1 MRQSPTGSGC
11 AALNGSDV
19 RGPVVDSR
27 VVDSRV
33 VDSPDVNSSVVNS
46 SDVNS
51 SELAGDSAYRPL
63 IGLTTYLE
71 RAATGVWDVPA
82 AFLPQVYFDAV
93 TRAGGIAVL
102 LPPQPVDDA
111 IAARVL
117 GSLDGL
123 IVTGGKDVDPARY
136 GQVAHPTT
144 DPPRRDRDA
153 WEDAL
158 LREAL
163 AADLPFLGICRGLQ
177 VLNVTLG
184 GTLTQHLP
192 DILGS
197 EKYNLGGGVFN
208 TVPVD
213 VVPQTALAG
222 LVGDHVPAKVYH
234 HQAIDELAQGLTVS
248 AHTADGVIQAVEL
261 AEAAFG
267 VAVQWHPEESGEDLR
282 LFRGL
287 VEAARAHRA
296 AAAVT
301 AARDIHHPGTHAARE
316 IQDTRA

>member
-1 MRQSPTGSGC
+1 
-11 AALNGSDV
+11 LSDSKPNDTA
-19 RGPVVDSR
+19 RTESASRPV
-27 VVDSRV
+27 
-33 VDSPDVNSSVVNS
+33 
-46 SDVNS
+46 
-51 SELAGDSAYRPL
+51 

-71 RAATGVWDVPA
+71 RSQTGVWDVPA
-82 AFLPQVYFDAV
+82 AFLPQVYFDAI

-117 GSLDGL
+117 STLDGL

-136 GQVAHPTT
+136 GQVPHPST
-144 DPPRRDRDA
+144 DPPRKDRDA

-158 LREAL
+158 LRGAL
-163 AADLPFLGICRGLQ
+163 ATDLPFLGICRGLQ

-192 DILGS
+192 DTIGS

-213 VVPQTALAG
+213 VVANTALGAM
-222 LVGDHVPAKVYH
+222 LGDHVPAKVYH
-234 HQAIDELAQGLTVS
+234 HQAIDELAPGLTIS
-248 AHTADGVIQAVEL
+248 AYTSDGVIQAVEL
-261 AEAAFG
+261 DRAAFG
-267 VAVQWHPEESGEDLR
+267 VAVQWHPEESGDDLR

-287 VEAARAHRA
+287 VGAARAHRA

-301 AARDIHHPGTHAARE
+301 AARDIHHPDAAPPGGTPSDTHLPRE
-316 IQDTRA
+316 TQDTRA